1 MRCPF
6 CGVDNDKVSDSRN
19 IEEGTAIRRRR
30 VCNAC
35 NARFTTY
42 ERIEETPL
50 KVIKSDQSRVDYS
63 RAKVRLAIAT
73 ACRKLDVDDETIDR
87 IVARIEQQVLTAGER
102 EVSSQRIGEQALLEL
117 RKVHPVAYVRFL
129 SVFRK
134 FTDPVDFADAVQ
146 TLLPRAPRSPTG
158 AAAGGAT
165 DSDLASR
172 SPSGPIDASDAS
184 DAGDAGAAPEGRQ
197 P

>member
-19 IEEGTAIRRRR
+19 IEEGAAIRRRR

-63 RAKVRLAIAT
+63 RAKVRQAIAT
-73 ACRKLDVDDETIDR
+73 ACRKLDVDNETIDR
-87 IVARIEQQVLTAGER
+87 IVARIEHTVLQAGER

-117 RKVHPVAYVRFL
+117 KQVHPVAYMRFL

-134 FTDPVDFADAVQ
+134 FTDPQEFINAAGDVQ
-146 TLLPRAPRSPTG
+146 PVRGRSG
-158 AAAGGAT
+158 SAAADGAE
-165 DSDLASR
+165 
-172 SPSGPIDASDAS
+172 P
-184 DAGDAGAAPEGRQ
+184 GRR